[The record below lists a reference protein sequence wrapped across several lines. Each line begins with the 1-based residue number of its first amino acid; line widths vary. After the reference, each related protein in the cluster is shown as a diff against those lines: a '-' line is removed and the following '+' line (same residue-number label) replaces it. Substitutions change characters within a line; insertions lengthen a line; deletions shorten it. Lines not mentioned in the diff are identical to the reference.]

1 MPRLL
6 STLAFAAVI
15 LPGYPSAA
23 PVGWKPLLAPLE
35 LEEILAAEADIRIVQ
50 VSGDASGG
58 LIPGSVTAPYAEWRG
73 PAENPGALPDITTLQ
88 ALVQRLGIARDTP
101 VVVVHAGADPTD
113 MGTATRVYWT
123 LKSLGVA
130 DLAVLN
136 GGLAGWTEAGLP
148 SVDAPAAVPPSAFA
162 PALSGEWRITTA
174 EIAALAES
182 GEAGRLVDARPS
194 GFFEG
199 ALWTIAR
206 PGTIRGAESFTF
218 ERWFEGDAM
227 VDSTRA
233 RAIAVE
239 NGLTDAPL
247 TVSFCN
253 TGHWAS
259 INWFALSELADVDNV
274 RLYAE
279 SMAEWTEAGGALDNA
294 PGRLT
299 YYYRVT
305 RNWFDEI
312 F

>member
-1 MPRLL
+1 
-6 STLAFAAVI
+6 
-15 LPGYPSAA
+15 
-23 PVGWKPLLAPLE
+23 
-35 LEEILAAEADIRIVQ
+35 
-50 VSGDASGG
+50 
-58 LIPGSVTAPYAEWRG
+58 
-73 PAENPGALPDITTLQ
+73 
-88 ALVQRLGIARDTP
+88 

-148 SVDAPAAVPPSAFA
+148 TAAPAVVAPSTFA
-162 PALSGEWRITTA
+162 PELSDKWRITTA
-174 EIAALAES
+174 EIAAMVDS
-182 GEAGRLVDARPS
+182 GEAARLVDARPS

-199 ALWTIAR
+199 VQWSIAR

-227 VDSTRA
+227 VDAARA
-233 RAIAVE
+233 RAIAVD

-259 INWFALSELADVDNV
+259 INWFARSELADVDNV

-279 SMAEWTEAGGALDNA
+279 SMAE
-294 PGRLT
+294 
-299 YYYRVT
+299 
-305 RNWFDEI
+305 
-312 F
+312 